1 MRHLAKTLVT
11 ISASIALISGCSTGA
26 TDAGESDLAT
36 HQDTSAQ
43 PASAQSGQ
51 AATGDT
57 VTYPVTVHH
66 VQGETVI
73 ESKPQKI
80 VVLDMAALDTIDA
93 IGAGEAVVGTAT
105 DSVPTWLNDADG
117 IDYSTVESVG
127 GLKEPDMEA
136 IAKLQP
142 DLVVVGAR
150 SADFYED
157 LSKSFPTIDASVSWD
172 EPDYT
177 TRVLNSIDMI
187 GQAVGY
193 PAEAQKAEDA
203 IQAVVNKYQDAGK
216 DKGKAL
222 VIMSNAGEISMHG
235 AKSRW
240 APVFDVF
247 GFEPAHD
254 QSAGDPLVNCFKRR
268 CRAPSKC

>member
-1 MRHLAKTLVT
+1 MRHLAKILVT
-11 ISASIALISGCSTGA
+11 ISASIALISGCSNGA

-43 PASAQSGQ
+43 SASAQSGQ

-93 IGAGEAVVGTAT
+93 
-105 DSVPTWLNDADG
+105 
-117 IDYSTVESVG
+117 
-127 GLKEPDMEA
+127 
-136 IAKLQP
+136 
-142 DLVVVGAR
+142 
-150 SADFYED
+150 
-157 LSKSFPTIDASVSWD
+157 SVSWD

-177 TRVLNSIDMI
+177 TRVLDSIDMI

-203 IQAVVNKYQDAGK
+203 IQAVVDKYQDAGK

-254 QSAGDPLVNCFKRR
+254 QCAGDPFVNCFKRR